1 MACSDD
7 DPEPEN
13 IPELITKA
21 TLTFTPTAGSTGAPV
36 IVTATD
42 PDLQGP
48 QNLQVS
54 GPINLKQGT
63 TYELSIELSNELYDE
78 DEEGYDV
85 TEEVA
90 VEEGDE
96 HQLFFRFS
104 EGVFS
109 NPTGTGNIK
118 DNASSIVGPVNYDD
132 EDDDGRPIGI
142 LTTWTTIASASTS
155 GKTFQVILMHQPDE
169 KSDTST
175 SLTGEREL
183 DITFPINVTQ

>member
-1 MACSDD
+1 M
-7 DPEPEN
+7 
-13 IPELITKA
+13 
-21 TLTFTPTAGSTGAPV
+21 

-48 QNLQVS
+48 QDLQVS

-63 TYELSIELSNELYDE
+63 TYVLSIELLNELYDE
-78 DEEGYDV
+78 DEEGYDI
-85 TEEVA
+85 TEEVG

-96 HQLFFRFS
+96 HQFFFRFT

-118 DNASSIVGPVNYDD
+118 DAPNSTVGPINYND
-132 EDDDGRPIGI
+132 EDDNGRPIGI
-142 LTTWTTIASASTS
+142 LTTWTTISAASTS
-155 GKTFQVILMHQPDE
+155 GKTFRVILMHQPGE

-175 SLTGEREL
+175 SLTGESDM
-183 DITFPINVTQ
+183 DITFPINVIQ